1 MSFNKIPFTET
12 PQDEDEGYATFQPIQ
27 PDSLTQ
33 RIQDLNNPGPAN
45 HQQANQQFL
54 PILPGI
60 QDEVERQMPGIQDE
74 IERQMPGIQDEIERQ
89 IIPAD
94 HQQANQV

>member
-1 MSFNKIPFTET
+1 MWENFLSFNKIPFTET
-12 PQDEDEGYATFQPIQ
+12 PQDEDEGYATFLPVQ

-60 QDEVERQMPGIQDE
+60 QDE
-74 IERQMPGIQDEIERQ
+74 IERQV
-89 IIPAD
+89 IPAD
-94 HQQANQV
+94 HQQADQVW